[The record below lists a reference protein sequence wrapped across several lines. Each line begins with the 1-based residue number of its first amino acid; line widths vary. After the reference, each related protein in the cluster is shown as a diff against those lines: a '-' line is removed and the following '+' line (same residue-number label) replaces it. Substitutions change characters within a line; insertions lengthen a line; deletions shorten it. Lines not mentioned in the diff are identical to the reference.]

1 MATRLETALTRL
13 EAAVVALENRSPV
26 PSTTASVQGEINAIR
41 ELVDKALVILA
52 EEENSEGDAGGQL
65 P

>member
-13 EAAVVALENRSPV
+13 EAAVAALENRSPV